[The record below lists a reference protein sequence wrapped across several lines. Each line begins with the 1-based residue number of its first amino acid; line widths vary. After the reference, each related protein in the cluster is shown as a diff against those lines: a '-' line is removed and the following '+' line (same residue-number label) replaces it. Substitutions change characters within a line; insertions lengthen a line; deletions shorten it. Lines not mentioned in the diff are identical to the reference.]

1 MPGNEIKVHTSYRC
15 ITVDWSI
22 AVVTVVVVVVVGGGG
37 GGSGGGAFDAE
48 LTILC
53 RTALG
58 TNSTKR
64 VITDDGYHS
73 KSTFHVSNQTE
84 QDRTIHTIFTSNNMA
99 SFCQH
104 LMKL

>member
-22 AVVTVVVVVVVGGGG
+22 AVVTDVVVVGGGGG

-48 LTILC
+48 LTNLC

-64 VITDDGYHS
+64 VITDDDYHS

-99 SFCQH
+99 YFCQY